1 MLIAEDVAVVRDT
14 LAALLGQ
21 EDDIEVVAALAAG
34 DKIVPAALVH
44 HPEVALLDI
53 ALPGTD
59 GITAAAEL
67 ARWLPDCRIIILTGL
82 EEPGNL
88 QAALQAG
95 VSGFLLKE
103 GPAAELIAAIRAA
116 ARGEQT
122 FDSRLASQPPDG

>member
-14 LAALLGQ
+14 LAALLGL

-67 ARWLPDCRIIILTGL
+67 ARRLPDCRVIILTGL
-82 EEPGNL
+82 EESGNL
-88 QAALQAG
+88 QAALRAG